1 MQALEEAPPDMQCK
15 DKFLLQT
22 IVARPG
28 STTKDI
34 TSDMVQTTDND
45 HNIICPTLHI
55 LIVFLSHCMKFNKD
69 SGYEV
74 KEFKFR
80 AVCVAPPPNLPS
92 PVQASGS
99 SDQVSFYFIF

>member
-55 LIVFLSHCMKFNKD
+55 
-69 SGYEV
+69 
-74 KEFKFR
+74 
-80 AVCVAPPPNLPS
+80 
-92 PVQASGS
+92 
-99 SDQVSFYFIF
+99 